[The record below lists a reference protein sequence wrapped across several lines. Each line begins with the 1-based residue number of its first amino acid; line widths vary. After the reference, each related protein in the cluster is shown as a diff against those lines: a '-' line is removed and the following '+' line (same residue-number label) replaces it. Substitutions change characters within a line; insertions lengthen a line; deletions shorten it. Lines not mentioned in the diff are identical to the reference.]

1 LTRAPRFGRLRG
13 ARSAGQASER
23 SAEPM
28 NDGAFQAGI
37 AASDCADDLARTDL
51 HQRVVCSGARK
62 PRLEADAGVTN
73 HGSGQEYRVHQR
85 EILAP
90 LSILRARSEV
100 HRLLLHN
107 AVSRSA
113 SVVGWPPRS

>member
-1 LTRAPRFGRLRG
+1 
-13 ARSAGQASER
+13 
-23 SAEPM
+23 M

-51 HQRVVCSGARK
+51 HQRVVCPGARK

-73 HGSGQEYRVHQR
+73 DGSRQEYRVHQR

-90 LSILRARSEV
+90 PNVLRARSEV
-100 HRLLLHN
+100 H
-107 AVSRSA
+107 VSS
-113 SVVGWPPRS
+113 PPFLGARQLWAGRPAGDCYNGPMGR